1 MKIFT
6 VSVMVILFSLG
17 LAFPILAQET
27 QDTTKASPGLH
38 MFHVNEAGDTIKITS
53 PKINLSPSGKIRK
66 TKPDITN
73 YFSFEIG
80 VDIWR
85 PADDYLIGPDNN
97 IDPFEQRY
105 GNSTNVNIY
114 LSRQRFSLI
123 NNYLNLDYGIGVN
136 FHKIMFDNPVILT
149 REPNEINFSL
159 ADGSGGERIPIKTR
173 LSYSYLTVPLLLN
186 FESNPENAS
195 RSFRISAGVYGGTRL
210 GSNFKQKFNNRN
222 RDNIKEK
229 NHFHLAPFRWG
240 LAGQIGYGSL
250 LNFYVNYSMTD
261 VFREKR
267 NAGYEIGMIS
277 AGLTLN
283 IN

>member
-1 MKIFT
+1 MKILT
-6 VSVMVILFSLG
+6 VSVTLILFSLG
-17 LAFPILAQET
+17 FAFQIQAQET
-27 QDTTKASPGLH
+27 QDTTKVSPGLH

-53 PKINLSPSGKIRK
+53 PRVNISPSGKPRA
-66 TKPDITN
+66 TKPDITD

-85 PADDYLIGPDNN
+85 PADDYFIGPDGN
-97 IDPFEQRY
+97 INPFEQRY
-105 GNSTNVNIY
+105 GNSTNINIY
-114 LSRQRFSLI
+114 LNRQRFSLI

-149 REPNEINFSL
+149 RDKNQINFSL
-159 ADGSGGERIPIKTR
+159 ADGSGGEKIPVKTR
-173 LSYSYLTVPLLLN
+173 LNYSYLTVPLLLN

-240 LAGQIGYGSL
+240 LAGQIGYGSF

-261 VFREKR
+261 VFRERR